1 MEKEI
6 KMPKLR
12 PEMKEGVLCAWLK
25 EEGDHV
31 SVGEPVFEIETDKV
45 VNQVESTENGVI
57 KKLLFEDGDTV
68 AVDTAVAIIEVEK
81 TRMAQGA
88 L

>member
-25 EEGDHV
+25 EEGDRV
-31 SVGEPVFEIETDKV
+31 SVGEPVFEIESDKV

-68 AVDTAVAIIEVEK
+68 AVDTAVAIIEVE
-81 TRMAQGA
+81 
-88 L
+88 

>member
-25 EEGDHV
+25 EKGDRV

-68 AVDTAVAIIEVEK
+68 AVDTAVAIIEVE
-81 TRMAQGA
+81 
-88 L
+88 

>member
-25 EEGDHV
+25 EEGDRV

-68 AVDTAVAIIEVEK
+68 AVDTAVAIIEVE
-81 TRMAQGA
+81 
-88 L
+88 

>member
-25 EEGDHV
+25 EEGDRV

-57 KKLLFEDGDTV
+57 KKMLFEDGDTV
-68 AVDTAVAIIEVEK
+68 AVDTAVAIIEVE
-81 TRMAQGA
+81 
-88 L
+88 

>member
-25 EEGDHV
+25 EEGDRV

-57 KKLLFEDGDTV
+57 KKLLFEDGDKV
-68 AVDTAVAIIEVEK
+68 AVDPAVAIIEVE
-81 TRMAQGA
+81 
-88 L
+88 

>member
-6 KMPKLR
+6 KMSKLR

-25 EEGDHV
+25 EEGDRV

-68 AVDTAVAIIEVEK
+68 AVDTAVAIIEVE
-81 TRMAQGA
+81 
-88 L
+88 

>member
-25 EEGDHV
+25 EEGDRV

-68 AVDTAVAIIEVEK
+68 AVDTAVAIIEI
-81 TRMAQGA
+81 Q
-88 L
+88 

>member
-25 EEGDHV
+25 EEGDRV

-45 VNQVESTENGVI
+45 VNQVESTEDGVI

-68 AVDTAVAIIEVEK
+68 AVDTAVAIIEVE
-81 TRMAQGA
+81 
-88 L
+88 

>member
-25 EEGDHV
+25 EEGDRV
-31 SVGEPVFEIETDKV
+31 SVGEPVFEIETD
-45 VNQVESTENGVI
+45 NQVESTENGVI

-68 AVDTAVAIIEVEK
+68 AVDTAVAIIEVE
-81 TRMAQGA
+81 
-88 L
+88 

>member
-12 PEMKEGVLCAWLK
+12 PEMKDGVLCAWLK
-25 EEGDHV
+25 EEGDRV

-57 KKLLFEDGDTV
+57 KKLLFEDGDMV
-68 AVDTAVAIIEVEK
+68 AVDTAVAIIEVE
-81 TRMAQGA
+81 
-88 L
+88 

>member
-25 EEGDHV
+25 EEGDRV
-31 SVGEPVFEIETDKV
+31 SVCEPVFEIETDKV

-68 AVDTAVAIIEVEK
+68 AVDTAVAIIEVE
-81 TRMAQGA
+81 
-88 L
+88 

>member
-12 PEMKEGVLCAWLK
+12 REMKEGVLCAWLK
-25 EEGDHV
+25 EEGDRV

-68 AVDTAVAIIEVEK
+68 AVDTAVAIIEVE
-81 TRMAQGA
+81 
-88 L
+88 